1 MDKVVLMISTPILFL
16 IYFRVV
22 LMYPIFVPLMIR

>member
-22 LMYPIFVPLMIR
+22 LMYPVFVMIR